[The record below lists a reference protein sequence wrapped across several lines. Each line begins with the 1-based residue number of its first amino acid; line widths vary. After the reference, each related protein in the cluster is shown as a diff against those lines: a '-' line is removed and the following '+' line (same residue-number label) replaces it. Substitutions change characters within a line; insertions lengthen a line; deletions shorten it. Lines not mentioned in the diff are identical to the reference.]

1 MAQYLTNINLTGN
14 EIQNF
19 VVQPLATAPTSLVK
33 VGRKFFNSGEGRE
46 AIYDGKEWKLSAYMT
61 DINTLGSSVSGIDT
75 RLATIE
81 EYFKTTEDA
90 GEAID
95 KWNEIV
101 EFLNATEGDTL
112 DGILAAYTVNTR
124 KIEGDGTTITGGGD
138 LTEDRVLSLAT
149 SGVTAGTYTKVT
161 VDKYGR
167 VTSATTLAA
176 GDIPTLAISKI
187 DGLQAAL
194 DDRYTKKETDN
205 LLAKYLLLTAATQTI
220 KGDIRIE
227 GNLVVTGDTTSGGEG
242 GGASASGVTG
252 IVVNGEIH
260 YAENGLVTIPDYPT
274 SLDWDSIEGKPTFAS
289 VATSGSYDD
298 LTNKPVSLKN
308 PNVLKFGTKTYDG
321 SQVQTITAADLGALT
336 EHQSLEGYATE
347 DWVENKGYQVA
358 SGLGSLAFKDSLSKS
373 DVGLGN
379 VENTKLST
387 WAGTANIKTVGTI
400 TSGTWNGTK
409 IANAYLAN
417 NSMTIAGTTVAL
429 GGTLS
434 ASDLAT
440 AMVGESLTKKYA
452 TAITKSTSTSY
463 KITHSLNTRDVVVM
477 VYDPST
483 FEQVMVDITMTDVNN
498 VTLSFATAPSQNYK
512 VVVVG

>member
-1 MAQYLTNINLTGN
+1 MAQKFLVNIDLTGN
-14 EIQNF
+14 ELQNF
-19 VVQPLATAPTSLVK
+19 AVQPLATAPTLNDTRK
-33 VGRKFFNSGEGRE
+33 VGRKYFNSAEGRE
-46 AIYDGKEWKLSAYMT
+46 AIHDGKAWKLSVYKDEFDALGGNVS
-61 DINTLGSSVSGIDT
+61 DIDS
-75 RLATIE
+75 RLITIE
-81 EYFKTTEDA
+81 SFFEE
-90 GEAID
+90 EEISD
-95 KWNEIV
+95 KVINKWKEITD
-101 EFLNATEGDTL
+101 FLNNIGDTTL
-112 DGILAAYTVNTR
+112 NGVLEAYTVNTR

-149 SGVTAGTYTKVT
+149 SGVTPGTYTKVT

-167 VTSATTLAA
+167 VTLATTLVAN
-176 GDIPTLAISKI
+176 DIPTLPISKI
-187 DGLQAAL
+187 EGLQGAL
-194 DDRYTKKETDN
+194 DDRYTKEELATYKSWWDDVKQYVIRDGNNIIIKTN
-205 LLAKYLLLTAATQTI
+205 LI
-220 KGDIRIE
+220 VE
-227 GNLVVTGDTTSGGEG
+227 GDTASGGESGSG
-242 GGASASGVTG
+242 GGTSIGVSG
-252 IVVNGEIH
+252 IFVNGKTWRDEDGDGIIV
-260 YAENGLVTIPDYPT
+260 LDDYPT
-274 SLDWDSIEGKPTFAS
+274 SIDWDNINGRPTFAA

-298 LTNKPVSLKN
+298 LSNKPTIESLMGATA
-308 PNVLKFGTKTYDG
+308 VGGTDTYAYWDG
-321 SQVQTITAADLGALT
+321 SKWT
-336 EHQSLEGYATE
+336 S
-347 DWVENKGYQVA
+347 KK
-358 SGLGSLAFKDSLSKS
+358 LGSLAFKDSLSKL

-379 VENTKLST
+379 VEDTKLST

-417 NSMTIAGTTVAL
+417 YSMTIAGTTVAL